1 MANDFLSVS
10 VIFLA
15 AAVVAVPIAQ
25 RLGLGSV
32 LGYLLAGIAIGPWGL
47 GLISDV
53 DAILHFSEFGVV
65 LLLFLIGLELNPKKL
80 WQMRKPIL
88 GLGGGQVVITSLVIT
103 AIMMVG
109 AYGLAL
115 IGLRAEI
122 SWLVDIRWQ
131 DALVVG
137 MGLALSSTAI
147 ALRVIEEQGLD
158 GSETGQSGF
167 AVLLFQDIAVIPMLA
182 ILPVLAG
189 GGGGSWLDFVW
200 MIGGIAALLIGG
212 HFLLRPLFR
221 WVVLSGVR
229 ELFNVAAL
237 LLVIGIAVVMQSLGL
252 SMALG
257 TFLAGVLLAESE
269 YRHELEIAIEPFK
282 GLLLGLFFISVGMAV
297 NLGLLVQ
304 YPLMILAAVV
314 ALVSLKGFILYGLAR
329 LFGTRAKARSQMSVI
344 LSQGGEFAFVLF
356 TAAQGE
362 GLLGQQLNSMLLVV
376 VSLSMM
382 TTPLLLVLQNRWFAY
397 RFKST
402 DSDLE
407 TDVIDRE
414 PRVIIAGF
422 GRFGQV
428 VGRLLFAN
436 KIRVTVLERDPS
448 QIQFLRKFGYKVY
461 YGDAT
466 QLDLLRAAGAD
477 KAEAI
482 IICTD
487 EPSEVIEVVELCQQY
502 FPNLKVLARARSRV
516 EAHQLL
522 NHGVESFSRETF
534 AGALDLGRQ
543 ALISLGMHPY
553 QAKRAEAHFSKLDDV
568 ALRDLLPQHS
578 EDVHLATRAKEARKE
593 LEDIFER
600 EMRGE
605 RERHNGW
612 D

>member
-1 MANDFLSVS
+1 MTNDFLVLSV
-10 VIFLA
+10 VFLSA
-15 AAVVAVPIAQ
+15 AIIAVPLAQ
-25 RLGLGSV
+25 KLGLGSV
-32 LGYLLAGIAIGPWGL
+32 LGYLIAGIIIGPWGL
-47 GLISDV
+47 ALISDV

-88 GLGGGQVVITSLVIT
+88 GLGGSQVAITSIVI
-103 AIMMVG
+103 AGIVMSF
-109 AYGLAL
+109 AGLL
-115 IGLRAEI
+115 PTITWR
-122 SWLVDIRWQ
+122 
-131 DALVVG
+131 DAAVIG

-147 ALRVIEEQGLD
+147 ALRVIEEQQLS

-182 ILPVLAG
+182 LLPALAG
-189 GGGGSWLDFVW
+189 GEGGSWNDAVW
-200 MIGGIAALLIGG
+200 MLGGIALLLVGG

-221 WVVLSGVR
+221 YVVMSGVR

-237 LLVIGIAVVMQSLGL
+237 LLVLGIALIMQAFGL

-257 TFLAGVLLAESE
+257 AFLAGVLLAESE

-297 NLGLLVQ
+297 NLGLLWQ
-304 YPLMILAAVV
+304 YPLQILAAVL
-314 ALVSLKGFILYGLAR
+314 ALVAVKGGVLYLLAR
-329 LFGTRAKARSQMSVI
+329 IFGVREKSRSQMAAI

-356 TAAQGE
+356 TAARTE
-362 GLLGQQLNSMLLVV
+362 GLLDGQLLAFLLVV

-382 TTPLLLVLQNRWFAY
+382 TTPLVLTLQNRWYVRGFQA
-397 RFKST
+397 
-402 DSDLE
+402 DVEPEPE
-407 TDVIDRE
+407 TDVVDRS
-414 PRVIIAGF
+414 PQVIITGF

-428 VGRLLFAN
+428 IGRLLFSN
-436 KIRVTVLERDPS
+436 KIKVTILERDPS
-448 QIQFLRKFGYKVY
+448 QIQFLRKFGYKVF

-466 QLDLLRAAGAD
+466 QLDLLRSAGAD

-487 EPSEVIEVVELCQQY
+487 APTEVMEVVALCQQH
-502 FPNLKVLARARSRV
+502 FPHLKILARARSRV

-522 NHGVESFSRETF
+522 SQGVECFSRETF

-553 QAKRAEAHFSKLDDV
+553 KAKRAEAHFRKIDTQ

-578 EDVHLATRAKEARKE
+578 EEVNLASRQKEARKE
-593 LEDIFER
+593 LEEIFDR

-605 RERHNGW
+605 QERHHGW

>member
-1 MANDFLSVS
+1 MTNDFLVLSV
-10 VIFLA
+10 VFLSA
-15 AAVVAVPIAQ
+15 AIIAVPLAQ
-25 RLGLGSV
+25 KLGLGSV
-32 LGYLLAGIAIGPWGL
+32 LGYLIAGIIIGPWGL
-47 GLISDV
+47 ALISDV

-88 GLGGGQVVITSLVIT
+88 GLGGSQVVITSIVI
-103 AIMMVG
+103 AGIVMSF
-109 AYGLAL
+109 AGLL
-115 IGLRAEI
+115 PTITWR
-122 SWLVDIRWQ
+122 
-131 DALVVG
+131 DAAVIG

-147 ALRVIEEQGLD
+147 ALRVIEEQQFS
-158 GSETGQSGF
+158 GSDTGQSGF

-182 ILPVLAG
+182 LLPALAG
-189 GGGGSWLDFVW
+189 GEGGSWNDVVW
-200 MIGGIAALLIGG
+200 MLGGIALLLVGG

-221 WVVLSGVR
+221 YVVMSGVR

-237 LLVIGIAVVMQSLGL
+237 LLVLGIALIMQAFGL

-257 TFLAGVLLAESE
+257 AFLAGVLLAESE

-297 NLGLLVQ
+297 NLGLLWQ
-304 YPLMILAAVV
+304 YPLQILAAVL
-314 ALVSLKGFILYGLAR
+314 ALVAVKGGVLYLLAR
-329 LFGTRAKARSQMSVI
+329 IFGVRAKSRSQMAAI

-356 TAAQGE
+356 TAARTE
-362 GLLGQQLNSMLLVV
+362 GLLDAQLLAFLLVV

-382 TTPLLLVLQNRWFAY
+382 TTPLVLTLQNRWYIRSFQAEVEPEP
-397 RFKST
+397 
-402 DSDLE
+402 E
-407 TDVIDRE
+407 TDVVDRS
-414 PRVIIAGF
+414 PRVIITGF

-428 VGRLLFAN
+428 IGRLLFSN
-436 KIRVTVLERDPS
+436 KIKVTVLERDPS
-448 QIQFLRKFGYKVY
+448 QIQFLRKFGYKVF

-466 QLDLLRAAGAD
+466 QLDLLRSAGAD

-487 EPSEVIEVVELCQQY
+487 APTEVMEVVALCQQH
-502 FPNLKVLARARSRV
+502 FPHLKILARARSRV

-522 NHGVESFSRETF
+522 SQGVECFSRETF

-553 QAKRAEAHFSKLDDV
+553 KAKRAEAHFRKIDTQ

-578 EDVHLATRAKEARKE
+578 EEVNLASRQKEARKE
-593 LEDIFER
+593 LEEIFDR

-605 RERHNGW
+605 QERHHGW

>member
-115 IGLRAEI
+115 IGLRAEM

-189 GGGGSWLDFVW
+189 GGGGSWLDFAW

>member
-1 MANDFLSVS
+1 MTNDFLVLSV
-10 VIFLA
+10 VFLSA
-15 AAVVAVPIAQ
+15 AIIAVPLAQ
-25 RLGLGSV
+25 KLGLGSV
-32 LGYLLAGIAIGPWGL
+32 LGYLIAGIIIGPWGL
-47 GLISDV
+47 ALISDV

-88 GLGGGQVVITSLVIT
+88 GLGGSQVVITSIVI
-103 AIMMVG
+103 AGIVMSF
-109 AYGLAL
+109 AGLL
-115 IGLRAEI
+115 PTITWR
-122 SWLVDIRWQ
+122 
-131 DALVVG
+131 DAAVIG

-147 ALRVIEEQGLD
+147 ALRVIEEQQLS
-158 GSETGQSGF
+158 GSDTGKSGF

-182 ILPVLAG
+182 LLPALAG
-189 GGGGSWLDFVW
+189 GEGGSWNDAVW
-200 MIGGIAALLIGG
+200 MLGGIALLLVGG

-221 WVVLSGVR
+221 YVVMSGVR

-237 LLVIGIAVVMQSLGL
+237 LLVLGIALIMQAFGL

-257 TFLAGVLLAESE
+257 AFLAGVLLAESE

-297 NLGLLVQ
+297 NLGLLWQ
-304 YPLMILAAVV
+304 YPLQILAAVL
-314 ALVSLKGFILYGLAR
+314 ALVAVKGGVLYLLAR
-329 LFGTRAKARSQMSVI
+329 IFGVREKSRSQMAAI

-356 TAAQGE
+356 TAARTE
-362 GLLGQQLNSMLLVV
+362 GLLGGQLLAFLLVV

-382 TTPLLLVLQNRWFAY
+382 TTPLVLTLQNRWYVRGFQA
-397 RFKST
+397 
-402 DSDLE
+402 DVEPEPE
-407 TDVIDRE
+407 TDVVDRS
-414 PRVIIAGF
+414 PQVIITGF

-428 VGRLLFAN
+428 IGRLLFSN
-436 KIRVTVLERDPS
+436 KIKVTILERDPS
-448 QIQFLRKFGYKVY
+448 QIQFLRKFGYKVF

-466 QLDLLRAAGAD
+466 QLDLLRSAGAD

-487 EPSEVIEVVELCQQY
+487 APTEVMEVVALCQQH
-502 FPNLKVLARARSRV
+502 FPHLKILARARSRV

-522 NHGVESFSRETF
+522 SQGVECFSRETF

-553 QAKRAEAHFSKLDDV
+553 KAKRAEAHFRKIDTQ

-578 EDVHLATRAKEARKE
+578 EEVNLASRQKEARKE
-593 LEDIFER
+593 LEEIFDR

-605 RERHNGW
+605 QERHHGW

>member
-1 MANDFLSVS
+1 MSNDFLVLSV
-10 VIFLA
+10 VFLSA
-15 AAVVAVPIAQ
+15 AIIAVPLAQ
-25 RLGLGSV
+25 KLGLGSV
-32 LGYLLAGIAIGPWGL
+32 LGYLIAGIIIGPWGL
-47 GLISDV
+47 ALISDV

-88 GLGGGQVVITSLVIT
+88 GLGGSQVVITSIVI
-103 AIMMVG
+103 AGIVMSF
-109 AYGLAL
+109 AGLL
-115 IGLRAEI
+115 PTITWR
-122 SWLVDIRWQ
+122 
-131 DALVVG
+131 DAAVIG

-147 ALRVIEEQGLD
+147 ALRVIEEQQLS
-158 GSETGQSGF
+158 GSDTGKSGF

-182 ILPVLAG
+182 LLPALAG
-189 GGGGSWLDFVW
+189 GEGGSWNDAVW
-200 MIGGIAALLIGG
+200 MLGGIALLLVGG

-221 WVVLSGVR
+221 YVVMSGVR

-237 LLVIGIAVVMQSLGL
+237 LLVLGIALIMQAFGL

-257 TFLAGVLLAESE
+257 AFLAGVLLAESE

-297 NLGLLVQ
+297 NLGLLWQ
-304 YPLMILAAVV
+304 YPLQILAAVL
-314 ALVSLKGFILYGLAR
+314 ALVAVKGSVLYLLAR
-329 LFGTRAKARSQMSVI
+329 VFGVREKSRSQMAAI

-356 TAAQGE
+356 TAARTE
-362 GLLGQQLNSMLLVV
+362 GLLDGQLLAFLLVV

-382 TTPLLLVLQNRWFAY
+382 TTPLVLTLQNRWYVRGFQA
-397 RFKST
+397 
-402 DSDLE
+402 DVEPDPE
-407 TDVIDRE
+407 TDVVDRS
-414 PRVIIAGF
+414 PQVIITGF

-428 VGRLLFAN
+428 IGRLLFSN
-436 KIRVTVLERDPS
+436 KIKVTILERDPS
-448 QIQFLRKFGYKVY
+448 QIQFLRKFGYKVF

-466 QLDLLRAAGAD
+466 QLDLLRSAGAD

-487 EPSEVIEVVELCQQY
+487 APAEVMEVVALCQQH
-502 FPNLKVLARARSRV
+502 FPHLKILARARSRV

-522 NHGVESFSRETF
+522 SQGVECFSRETF

-553 QAKRAEAHFSKLDDV
+553 KAKRAEAHFRKIDTQ

-578 EDVHLATRAKEARKE
+578 EEVNLASRQKEARKE
-593 LEDIFER
+593 LEEIFDR

-605 RERHNGW
+605 QERHHGW

>member
-1 MANDFLSVS
+1 MANDVLSVS
-10 VIFLA
+10 VVFLA

-47 GLISDV
+47 RLISDV

-88 GLGGGQVVITSLVIT
+88 GLGGGQVVITTLVIS
-103 AIMMVG
+103 AVV
-109 AYGLAL
+109 LAFSTWFPV
-115 IGLRAEI
+115 ITWR
-122 SWLVDIRWQ
+122 

-147 ALRVIEEQGLD
+147 ALRVIEEQSLD

-189 GGGGSWLDFVW
+189 GGGGSWFDFAW
-200 MIGGIAALLIGG
+200 MIGGIAVLLVGG

-221 WVVLSGVR
+221 WVVLSEVR

-237 LLVIGIAVVMQSLGL
+237 LLVIGIALGMQSLGL

-297 NLGLLVQ
+297 NLGLLLA
-304 YPLMILAAVV
+304 YPLQILAAVLGLITV
-314 ALVSLKGFILYGLAR
+314 KGLLLYGLAR
-329 LFGTRAKARSQMSVI
+329 AFGIGAKSRSQMAAI

-356 TAAQGE
+356 TAALGE
-362 GLLGQQLNSMLLVV
+362 GLLGKELSSFLLVV

-382 TTPLLLVLQNRWFAY
+382 TTPLILLLQDKWFLHTFRAEAE
-397 RFKST
+397 
-402 DSDLE
+402 DALE
-407 TDVIDRE
+407 SDVINRE
-414 PRVIIAGF
+414 PRVIITGF

-428 VGRLLFAN
+428 VGRLMFAN
-436 KIRVTVLERDPS
+436 KIRVTILERDPS

-487 EPSEVIEVVELCQQY
+487 EPDEVMEVVALCQQY
-502 FPNLKVLARARSRV
+502 FPKLKVLARARSRV

-522 NHGVESFSRETF
+522 SHGVDSFSRETF

-553 QAKRAEAHFSKLDDV
+553 KAKRAEAHFRKLDTT

-578 EDVHLATRAKEARKE
+578 EDVHLASRAKEARKE
-593 LEDIFER
+593 LEDIFDR

>member
-1 MANDFLSVS
+1 MANDLLSVS

-115 IGLRAEI
+115 IGLRAEM

-189 GGGGSWLDFVW
+189 GGGGSWLDFAW

-397 RFKST
+397 RFKSAG
-402 DSDLE
+402 SDLE

-502 FPNLKVLARARSRV
+502 FPNLKLLARARSRV